1 MKRSEPV
8 LVSFFVVLGSLFGAM
23 FTIVAARE
31 MNLDQYALLAS
42 SLFQL
47 GIIGLVA
54 GTLQNVSSFDA
65 SHYSENQIH
74 ASLLR
79 DKRMN
84 LVFWTL
90 FFCSLFTV
98 LLLLCLELAGL
109 ISMESAIRFSG
120 VAMYAPA
127 AGLIALAYGRLQGI
141 GKMIY
146 VAGLS
151 AFGGALKIL
160 SLFAIVEFS
169 VSATSVVWAVTFTGY
184 VVSIIA
190 FIPSRKL
197 GAVAP
202 VANNVHAVEIA
213 VLGLLYWTATGVDLF
228 FLNFA
233 LGGEES
239 GQYAVIATICRFGL
253 IPTIYFGQRSF
264 PTLIHNFSQ
273 GLENQQVI
281 LRTVKVGTVFISA
294 CVFAT
299 FLIGDTIFTIL
310 LGRTVEGYGH
320 FATLYLLS
328 LIPLCFAF
336 PHMQLS
342 LVSTS
347 RWKMIAIATLLAI
360 TSAFVIVLAKTPLQ
374 LLLIQTVNNFIL
386 AFVLRRRK
394 TAKYQNFTSSQEVRS
409 EVT

>member
-1 MKRSEPV
+1 VKRSEPV

-31 MNLDQYALLAS
+31 MDVDQYALLAS

-65 SHYSENQIH
+65 SHYSTKQIY
-74 ASLLR
+74 ASLLK
-79 DKRMN
+79 DKRIN
-84 LVFWTL
+84 TVFWTL
-90 FFCSLFTV
+90 FFCSLCTL
-98 LLLLCLELAGL
+98 LLLLCLESAGL
-109 ISMESAIRFSG
+109 ILMESAIRFSA

-151 AFGGALKIL
+151 AFGAALKIL
-160 SLFAIVEFS
+160 SLSATVEFS
-169 VSATSVVWAVTFTGY
+169 VSATSVIWAVTLSGY
-184 VVSIIA
+184 LVAIIA

-213 VLGLLYWTATGVDLF
+213 VLGLLYWTASGVDLF

-233 LGGEES
+233 LGGEEA

-253 IPTIYFGQRSF
+253 IPTIYFGQKSF
-264 PTLIHNFSQ
+264 PTLIHNFSL

-281 LRTVKVGTVFISA
+281 LRTAKVGIIFISA
-294 CVFAT
+294 GAFAT
-299 FLIGDTIFTIL
+299 FLIGDTIFTLL
-310 LGRTVEGYGH
+310 LGRAVEGYSL

-336 PHMQLS
+336 PQMQLS

-347 RWKMIAIATLLAI
+347 SRQMISIATLLAI

-386 AFVLRRRK
+386 AFVLRSRK
-394 TAKYQNFTSSQEVRS
+394 NAKYQNFISSQEVRS
-409 EVT
+409 EVI